1 MEIALAVGASVDD
14 GHDVIAGS
22 GVAGT
27 KRAAAA
33 EIGIAAA
40 AQEGYGV
47 TIAIARGVTA
57 CPRQGCRGVAAG
69 DNYKAASL
77 ENAARRGRVAAVQIG
92 ASASEKIFSDLAN
105 IDAVRAAAHTDPTS
119 PTGAAV
125 ARLA

>member
-1 MEIALAVGASVDD
+1 VAL
-14 GHDVIAGS
+14 DVADLEETEGGFKIIIRRSKAD
-22 GVAGT
+22 
-27 KRAAAA
+27 
-33 EIGIAAA
+33 
-40 AQEGYGV
+40 QEGHGV

-105 IDAVRAAAHTDPTS
+105 IDAVGAAAHTDPTS
-119 PTGAAV
+119 PAGAAV